1 MVPTGKT
8 GANAIFEALDR
19 CRMVNSKYH
28 AKFVALITQARADGA
43 ITPDD
48 ASRLTAFAN
57 SIQELRDAAKRLAD
71 YHSLHS
77 GL

>member
-8 GANAIFEALDR
+8 GANAIFKSLDR
-19 CRMVNSKYH
+19 CRMVNSKHH
-28 AKFVALITQARADGA
+28 AKFLALITQATADGA
-43 ITPDD
+43 ITSDD
-48 ASRLTAFAN
+48 ATRLTAFAN
-57 SIQELRDAAKRLAD
+57 SVQELRDAAKRLAD